1 MRLPTLTKGINMSS
15 LTLSFNE
22 VNLSPV
28 ARNDGQIW
36 LTSTDLAKALDYKSS
51 DSITRIFNRNKD
63 EFSQGMTH
71 TIETVNLTA
80 SSKTKGLRAKIRIFS
95 LRGCHLLAMFA
106 RTDIAKQFRKWVLD
120 ILDKEVGAPVQVNPI
135 ATISA
140 AQQHAIRRAVAKKCK
155 SVSAHYQ
162 TIYTKLYE
170 HFNIPRYTEL
180 LAVDFDDAICFIDS
194 VDLNSQSDINAMA
207 DKENSYALSFH
218 MMYCK
223 HWFDSVRAP
232 LEALNPEV
240 TRLIAGHFEE
250 GMGAAKQLNRSI
262 CNM

>member
-1 MRLPTLTKGINMSS
+1 MNTLT
-15 LTLSFNE
+15 FND
-22 VNLSPV
+22 VNFNPV
-28 ARNDGQIW
+28 QQNGQIW
-36 LTSTDLAKALDYKSS
+36 LTSTEIAKALGYSRTDKVSNLY
-51 DSITRIFNRNKD
+51 NRNKD
-63 EFSQGMTH
+63 EFTGSMTAV
-71 TIETVNLTA
+71 INMAV
-80 SSKTKGLRAKIRIFS
+80 KGFGGGEGNKKDVRIFS

-120 ILDKEVGAPVQVNPI
+120 ILDKEVGAPVQVNPM

>member
-1 MRLPTLTKGINMSS
+1 MNTLT
-15 LTLSFNE
+15 FNE
-22 VNLSPV
+22 VNFNPV
-28 ARNDGQIW
+28 ERNGQIW
-36 LTSTDLAKALDYKSS
+36 LTSAEVAKALGYSRADKVTGLY
-51 DSITRIFNRNKD
+51 NRNKD
-63 EFSQGMTH
+63 EFTENMST
-71 TIETVNLTA
+71 TVRMDVA
-80 SSKTKGLRAKIRIFS
+80 RKTGNVVMNIRIFS
-95 LRGCHLLAMFA
+95 LRGCYAVAMFA
-106 RTDIAKQFRKWVLD
+106 RTDIAKNFRKWVLD
-120 ILDKEVGAPVQVNPI
+120 ILERESGQPVRVNPT

-180 LAVDFDDAICFIDS
+180 LAVDFDDAIRFIGG
-194 VDLNSQSDINAMA
+194 VDLSDQSDINIRA

-232 LEALNPEV
+232 LEALSPDA
-240 TRLIAGHFEE
+240 TRMIAGHFEE

-262 CNM
+262 CNR